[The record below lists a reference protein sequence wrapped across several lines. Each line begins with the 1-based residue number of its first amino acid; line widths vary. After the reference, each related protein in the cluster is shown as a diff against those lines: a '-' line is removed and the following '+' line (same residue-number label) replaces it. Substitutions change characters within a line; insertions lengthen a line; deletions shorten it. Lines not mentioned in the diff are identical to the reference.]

1 MCAYRYK
8 GSQGLIILG
17 LIILQSAIYRQ
28 YPHECSNTQCMH
40 AKMQIKA
47 TANAKRL
54 EATKYYNAS
63 VLQ

>member
-1 MCAYRYK
+1 MNA
-8 GSQGLIILG
+8 
-17 LIILQSAIYRQ
+17 AN
-28 YPHECSNTQCMH
+28 ECMH

-63 VLQ
+63 VLQEKGTYLCIAHSY